1 MKTHMIADIDKEIVR
16 NRENR
21 DYDMFI
27 VIDGQR
33 EYIGSAPNYSKAEE
47 TTNQYVYDYL
57 TDGHTIESAAEFLME
72 VAA

>member
-16 NRENR
+16 NRENH

-27 VIDGQR
+27 VIDGKR

-47 TTNQYVYDYL
+47 TTNQYVYDFL
-57 TDGHTIESAAEFLME
+57 TDSHTIEAACELLMQ
-72 VAA
+72 VA